1 MPRHQVS
8 ASRFCAEPD
17 GFAVSISEAWR
28 LPAEQIA
35 NSLRMPPTATRRVNA
50 ARVEGSCDLPSYL
63 SKLEKGA
70 SYPGREIIPKLTAV
84 LEIEPAELLRL
95 SEHK

>member
-1 MPRHQVS
+1 MPS
-8 ASRFCAEPD
+8 AAT
-17 GFAVSISEAWR
+17 AV
-28 LPAEQIA
+28 LTP
-35 NSLRMPPTATRRVNA
+35 
-50 ARVEGSCDLPSYL
+50 RVEGSCDLPSYL